1 MQENPNKR
9 YELTTRA
16 TNGCSTNG
24 YCRDHCSG
32 IHGTFVPIGK
42 MKNTDLMVYARTEL
56 DSNGIYGPN
65 VQYYFYE
72 MGNGKWEFTWD
83 TWMNLANV
91 DLNNFGNC
99 EFLKRVKRR
108 YYLKFRV
115 QARYRSSVG

>member
-1 MQENPNKR
+1 
-9 YELTTRA
+9 
-16 TNGCSTNG
+16 
-24 YCRDHCSG
+24 
-32 IHGTFVPIGK
+32 